1 MPMFQTLALVVQ
13 VKSLHSSNRGGA
25 SVCCA
30 SQDSCEEVREKFLDK
45 LHKGLQNMQL
55 PLWYLS
61 IMVYVGTEPSK
72 VLRGKV

>member
-1 MPMFQTLALVVQ
+1 MLLRIVGR
-13 VKSLHSSNRGGA
+13 L

-30 SQDSCEEVREKFLDK
+30 GVQDSCEEVREKFLDK

-72 VLRGKV
+72 VLRVKVRGWGMGVVSE